1 MHCKLRA
8 QASFTGHSN
17 DIGPHAPV
25 ITVKLSFWM
34 KFSLLVYLLGWL
46 QRCARSDWSRIAS
59 YLTTIALSEMVTAK
73 VNRGDY

>member
-25 ITVKLSFWM
+25 ITLELFGETFFLDKVFSFGVLARVVTKM
-34 KFSLLVYLLGWL
+34 
-46 QRCARSDWSRIAS
+46 CA
-59 YLTTIALSEMVTAK
+59 L
-73 VNRGDY
+73 